1 MGEMNT
7 LESIRTAGI
16 LAAALAVSGCATML
30 GPEISM
36 LPNKPVWGGPRDA
49 GECRVVPAV
58 SCKFVEY
65 NRGCQAFVGSVVVTI
80 DIRRFARRDVL
91 GRTVSQLSVTGVD

>member
-30 GPEISM
+30 GPEISIA
-36 LPNKPVWGGPRDA
+36 K
-49 GECRVVPAV
+49 
-58 SCKFVEY
+58 
-65 NRGCQAFVGSVVVTI
+65 QAS
-80 DIRRFARRDVL
+80 L
-91 GRTVSQLSVTGVD
+91 GRSPRRWRMPGGAGS